1 VSVIAWHFEH
11 PETNLQ
17 SNAMNRRSIT
27 VVFALLL
34 AGAVPGCRWNSMFR
48 RPGSEPAPILFSALP
63 TKDEAIAALNANT
76 SRVRTLQTQGATV
89 AVPGLPAISADLAL
103 ERPLNLRFRAG
114 TNWTGPELDLGSNQE
129 LFWFWAARNTPPQV
143 MYARHD
149 RFGMCR
155 ARDVLPVEPAW
166 LVEALG
172 LVEIDPALASE
183 PVSTGNG
190 RIEIRSRVSTPQ
202 GEATR
207 LVQLDEKHGWLLEQ
221 HLLDPQGKI
230 KASARLSGHEYYPLD
245 GVSLARRID
254 VQIPQAEMRFT
265 LDVTKYS
272 INLPFTDG
280 QALFQLPQE
289 TLKGY
294 EFVDIADPNF
304 IPVSMPAPSSTAPPP
319 AATPRVTE
327 SQSRW
332 PRLRGWR

>member
-1 VSVIAWHFEH
+1 MSRLTRMVAI
-11 PETNLQ
+11 
-17 SNAMNRRSIT
+17 
-27 VVFALLL
+27 ALLL
-34 AGAVPGCRWNSMFR
+34 TTSACGCRWNSMFR
-48 RPGSEPAPILFSALP
+48 RPGSEPAPILFSSLP
-63 TKDEAIAALNANT
+63 TKEEAIAALNANT

-89 AVPGLPAISADLAL
+89 AVPGLPAISADLAI
-103 ERPLNLRFRAG
+103 ERPMSLRFRAG
-114 TNWTGPELDLGSNQE
+114 TNWTGPELDLGSNPE

-143 MYARHD
+143 LYARHD
-149 RFGMCR
+149 RFGMSR
-155 ARDVLPVEPAW
+155 ARDALPVEPAW

-207 LVQLDEKHGWLLEQ
+207 LVHLDEKHGWLLEQ
-221 HLLDPQGKI
+221 HLLDPQGRI

-245 GVSLARRID
+245 GVSLARRIE

-304 IPVSMPAPSSTAPPP
+304 IPVNAPPP
-319 AATPRVTE
+319 SSVAPQQAITPQVSEAQTP
-327 SQSRW
+327 W

>member
-1 VSVIAWHFEH
+1 
-11 PETNLQ
+11 
-17 SNAMNRRSIT
+17 MNGRLPMI
-27 VVFALLL
+27 VVALLL
-34 AGAVPGCRWNSMFR
+34 ALGLSGCRWNSMFR
-48 RPGSEPAPILFSALP
+48 RPGSEPAPVLFSSLP
-63 TKDEAIAALNANT
+63 TKDEAVAAINANT

-114 TNWTGPELDLGSNQE
+114 TNWTGAELDLGSNQE

-143 MYARHD
+143 LYARHD
-149 RFGMCR
+149 RFALSR
-155 ARDVLPVEPAW
+155 ARDALPVEPVW
-166 LVEALG
+166 LIEALG
-172 LVEIDPALASE
+172 LVEIDPALSSD

-207 LVQLDEKHGWLLEQ
+207 LVQLDEKHGWLMEH

-245 GVSLARRID
+245 GVSLARRVD

-265 LDVTKYS
+265 LDVNRYA
-272 INLPFTDG
+272 INMPFTEG
-280 QALFQLPQE
+280 QALFELPREQ
-289 TLKGY
+289 LKGN
-294 EFVDIADPNF
+294 EFVDVADPNF
-304 IPVSMPAPSSTAPPP
+304 IPVGMPAPTNSAPPQ
-319 AATPRVTE
+319 TESPRVSETE
-327 SQSRW
+327 SRW

>member
-1 VSVIAWHFEH
+1 MSGRLRMIVCA
-11 PETNLQ
+11 
-17 SNAMNRRSIT
+17 
-27 VVFALLL
+27 ALL
-34 AGAVPGCRWNSMFR
+34 AAVVPGCRWNTLFR
-48 RPGSEPAPILFSALP
+48 RPGSEPAPILFSTLP

-143 MYARHD
+143 LYARHD
-149 RFGMCR
+149 RFALSR
-155 ARDVLPVEPAW
+155 ARDVLPVEPVW

-183 PVSTGNG
+183 PVSSGNG
-190 RIEIRSRVSTPQ
+190 RIEIRSQMSTPQ

-207 LVQLDEKHGWLLEQ
+207 LVHLDEKHGWLMEH
-221 HLLDPQGKI
+221 HLLDPQGRI

-265 LDVTKYS
+265 LDVAKYT
-272 INLPFTDG
+272 INLPFNDG
-280 QALFQLPQE
+280 QSLFQLPREQ
-289 TLKGY
+289 LGGN

-304 IPVSMPAPSSTAPPP
+304 IPVGMPAPAAAAPQQP
-319 AATPRVTE
+319 APRVSE
-327 SQSRW
+327 AVQPQM
-332 PRLRGWR
+332 PRYRGMPQWR